1 MRILILNY
9 EYPPLGGGAGVCS
22 AYHAQG
28 LAALGHEVCVLTT
41 WYAGCPETETLN
53 NLVIQRLHAR
63 RRFLHKSNPLEMY
76 AWVRAAHRF
85 LKKAERPLP
94 YDVVLANFAI
104 PGGLVARRL
113 QQRCGIPYVIIS
125 HGQDIPWFFPRQ
137 MAIYHFVLYPVI
149 RAILRH
155 SLRNVLL
162 TESMKAAAD
171 RMLPKTQRTKNVV
184 IRNGCDT
191 RRFVPVPARK
201 SAEFTLLFAGRLR
214 QQKDPF
220 TFLQALHLLNDRS
233 IPFRAVILGDGP
245 LRKRLETRI
254 SKLKLND
261 LVHIAGWQDKEAM
274 LQAYQSASLLVSTSR
289 EEGMS
294 IAILEALSTGLYTIA
309 TPASGNPEMIRE
321 KQNGTLIP
329 FRDARK
335 TADAI
340 EEYYHHSF
348 LKGSLMPAETLDTF
362 RHYYDWNKVVDDYHQ
377 LLTHVIYEDTA
388 PH

>member
-41 WYAGCPETETLN
+41 GFPGYPETETFT
-53 NLVIQRLHAR
+53 NLVIQRLPAR

-76 AWVRAAHRF
+76 AWVRASRRY
-85 LKKAERPLP
+85 LKMAGSPLP
-94 YDVVLANFAI
+94 YDVVMANFTL

-113 QQRCGIPYVIIS
+113 QRRDGIPYMILS

-137 MAIYHFVLYPVI
+137 MAVYHFVLYPVI
-149 RAILRH
+149 RAILKH

-171 RMLPKTQRTKNVV
+171 RMLPKKWHNKNVI

-191 RRFVPVPARK
+191 RRFVPMPSLK
-201 SAEFTLLFAGRLR
+201 SKEFTLLFAGRLR

-220 TFLQALHLLNDRS
+220 TFLQALHLLHQRGL
-233 IPFRAVILGDGP
+233 PFRAVILGDGP
-245 LRKRLETRI
+245 LRKRLEARI
-254 SKLKLND
+254 SKLKLDD
-261 LVHIAGWQDKEAM
+261 LVHIEGWQDKEAM
-274 LQAYQSASLLVSTSR
+274 LKAYQAASLLVSTSR

-321 KQNGTLIP
+321 KKNGTLIP
-329 FRDARK
+329 FRNPQS

-340 EEYYHHSF
+340 EEYYRHSF
-348 LKGSLMPAETLDTF
+348 LKGSLIPAETLDSF
-362 RHYYDWNKVVDDYHQ
+362 RYYYDWNKVVDDYHQ
-377 LLTHVIYEDTA
+377 LLTQLIYEDTA